1 MTKKMKF
8 NEVMEKIND
17 GLRVNPANVAA
28 AALRRRV
35 WCVGIGQPGCL
46 FDAFAVCTTKRDAIE
61 TALFMADD
69 GENGAPRGMVTA
81 LKRSGIFYAPRFM
94 VEVYPA
100 KIAKLI

>member
-1 MTKKMKF
+1 MAKMQF
-8 NEVMEKIND
+8 DEVVEKIND
-17 GLRVNPANVAA
+17 GCRVNPTYVAA

-35 WCVGIGQPGCL
+35 WCLGVGQPGCL
-46 FDAFAVCTTKRDAIE
+46 FDAFSVYTSKREAIDA
-61 TALFMADD
+61 ALVMADD
-69 GENGAPRGMVTA
+69 GENGAPRGMLTA